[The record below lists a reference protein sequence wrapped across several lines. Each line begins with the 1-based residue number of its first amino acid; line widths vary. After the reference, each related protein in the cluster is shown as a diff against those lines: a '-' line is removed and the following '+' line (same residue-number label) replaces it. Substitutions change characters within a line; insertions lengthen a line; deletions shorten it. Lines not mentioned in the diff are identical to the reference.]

1 MDKKNVSQNGFVALI
16 TLLVIVALVILI
28 GVSTSLLSINDLQ
41 SAFAGKRSEEI
52 VNILEACVEDVLLTL
67 NETNTLPSS
76 VTIPPSGILPQVVCS
91 VIMNSHVGNNW
102 DFTVSGAVDNYAKK
116 VQIQAVRDT
125 SVSITSWEE
134 VN

>member
-102 DFTVSGAVDNYAKK
+102 DFTVSGGVDNYAKK